1 MNGLKE
7 KTSVKKSSSELKF
20 ALNGSFNANNFGLPF
35 PVKEKESGKQKKG
48 K

>member
-7 KTSVKKSSSELKF
+7 KTNVKKSNSEVKF
-20 ALNGSFNANNFGLPF
+20 ALNGSFNADNFGYPF
-35 PVKEKESGKQKKG
+35 PAKEKEVKQKKG